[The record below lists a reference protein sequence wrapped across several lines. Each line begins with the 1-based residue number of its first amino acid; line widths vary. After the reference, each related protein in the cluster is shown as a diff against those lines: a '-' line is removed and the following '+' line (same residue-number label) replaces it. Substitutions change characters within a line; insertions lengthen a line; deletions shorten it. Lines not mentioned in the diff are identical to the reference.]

1 MPDAALV
8 LAITSDDTMFHVG
21 TAEQLLAHLFPP
33 GDSTDQVLARHGSR
47 PERAVR
53 TGRRLGPAATLELF
67 DGSGHALRVLQDA
80 SGRPTALVPSG
91 AGDTDPELLVT
102 RVDGILD
109 RAREHLADHPEE
121 QLAPSAIPGA
131 KGPLPAVLAM
141 LDSYGSGP
149 APGVRDSLADV
160 LGRWVTGRF
169 ELVRAQAPGLAAR
182 VPLVGRWV
190 PSGAHPVDPVGPL
203 DPGDVDPLLPGGIP
217 HTGSWFHNLMHR
229 LTG

>member
-8 LAITSDDTMFHVG
+8 LAITSDDRMFHVG

-33 GDSTDQVLARHGSR
+33 GDRTDDVLARHGSR
-47 PERAVR
+47 PERPAR
-53 TGRRLGPAATLELF
+53 PGRGVAHEATLELF

-80 SGRPTALVPSG
+80 SGRPTAMLPSG
-91 AGDTDPELLVT
+91 VGDTDPDLLVA
-102 RVDGILD
+102 RVDGILA
-109 RAREHLADHPEE
+109 RAREHLGDHPEE
-121 QLAPSAIPGA
+121 QLAPDVIPGA

-149 APGVRDSLADV
+149 APGMRDSLVDV
-160 LGRWVTGRF
+160 LGQWVADRL
-169 ELVRAQAPGLAAR
+169 EAVWAQAPALAAR
-182 VPLVGRWV
+182 VPLVRRWV
-190 PSGAHPVDPVGPL
+190 PSGGHPL
-203 DPGDVDPLLPGGIP
+203 DPGDPDPLPPGGIP